1 MIKAVYRYRGFI
13 WSAIKSDFRTRFA
26 RSRFG
31 TFWALFNP
39 LALVLMYSIVLSA
52 VLSAKLPGID
62 NRYSYAIYL
71 MAGLLP
77 WSLFAEVVTRCLTV
91 FIENAN
97 TMKKL
102 VFPKICLP
110 IIISGIVLVNG
121 LILLAAMIAA
131 FVVMDHALTSQFLWL
146 PFLMLVTVGMGL
158 GVGLIL
164 GLLNVFA
171 RDIGQIIPIAL
182 QFVFWFTPIV
192 YMVEIIPESYRHLMN
207 WNPVYLLIDNFHNIM
222 VFGGG
227 PDWEMLI
234 KAGFFIAILLTF
246 SFYVFRRASAEMVDM
261 L

>member
-1 MIKAVYRYRGFI
+1 
-13 WSAIKSDFRTRFA
+13 
-26 RSRFG
+26 
-31 TFWALFNP
+31 
-39 LALVLMYSIVLSA
+39 
-52 VLSAKLPGID
+52 
-62 NRYSYAIYL
+62 
-71 MAGLLP
+71 
-77 WSLFAEVVTRCLTV
+77 
-91 FIENAN
+91 
-97 TMKKL
+97 
-102 VFPKICLP
+102 
-110 IIISGIVLVNG
+110 
-121 LILLAAMIAA
+121 
-131 FVVMDHALTSQFLWL
+131 
-146 PFLMLVTVGMGL
+146 MGL